1 MPQPTTPPSPV
12 RSAGLLRR
20 LWRRW
25 WVRAGLLL
33 ALAAGAWGVRSA
45 IVPPPPPPVPP
56 TGEAALADIT
66 QLVQAAG
73 VLQPRLRVDVGAQ
86 VSGQV
91 QKVHVQLGQQV
102 RKGDVLISLDPA
114 LARSDVAQTEAEL
127 AYQAA
132 QIDGLRASL
141 NLARLEAER
150 QQRLLRGEATAA
162 AESDRAQAE
171 LARLE
176 ADLRGQSARLKRLQ
190 AELAQRELRLGYTTI
205 TAPIDGTVVHLPVQE
220 GQTVS
225 AVQSTPLMVTLADM
239 DEITVRARVAEAD
252 IGDVRPG
259 QKARFVTLAG
269 RAQRHEGQVRVI
281 QPVPERAGNAVF
293 YNVLFEVPNRDRRL
307 LSDMTV
313 QVSIET
319 ARAGQ
324 VLSIPVVALGPRA
337 DDGRHTVHVLDARQ
351 QAVPRIV
358 RTGLQD
364 GTRVQVQEGLKPG
377 DKVLLAPPPEP
388 PAGAA
393 SAASAAAP
401 A

>member
-1 MPQPTTPPSPV
+1 MP
-12 RSAGLLRR
+12 A
-20 LWRRW
+20 
-25 WVRAGLLL
+25 
-33 ALAAGAWGVRSA
+33 
-45 IVPPPPPPVPP
+45 

-102 RKGDVLISLDPA
+102 KKGEELISQDPA
-114 LARSDVAQTEAEL
+114 SARSDVPQTEAEL

-132 QIDGLRASL
+132 HIDALRANL
-141 NLARLEAER
+141 NLPRHEAER

-162 AESDRAQAE
+162 AESDRADAD
-171 LARLE
+171 LIRLE

-205 TAPIDGTVVHLPVQE
+205 TAPIDGTVVSLPVQE

-225 AVQSTPLMVTLADM
+225 AVQSTPVMVTLADM
-239 DEITVRARVAEAD
+239 EEMTVRARVAEAD
-252 IGDVRPG
+252 IGDVQPG

-269 RAQRHEGQVRVI
+269 RAQRHDGRVRVI
-281 QPVPERAGNAVF
+281 QPVPERANNAVF

-319 ARAGQ
+319 ARAEQ
-324 VLSIPVVALGPRA
+324 VLTIPVVALGQRA
-337 DDGRHTVHVLDARQ
+337 DDGRYTVHVLDAQ
-351 QAVPRIV
+351 QRTVPRIV
-358 RTGLQD
+358 STGLQD
-364 GTRVQVQEGLKPG
+364 GTRVQVPEGLKPG
-377 DKVLLAPPPEP
+377 DKVLLAPPPDP

-393 SAASAAAP
+393 SAASSA
-401 A
+401 